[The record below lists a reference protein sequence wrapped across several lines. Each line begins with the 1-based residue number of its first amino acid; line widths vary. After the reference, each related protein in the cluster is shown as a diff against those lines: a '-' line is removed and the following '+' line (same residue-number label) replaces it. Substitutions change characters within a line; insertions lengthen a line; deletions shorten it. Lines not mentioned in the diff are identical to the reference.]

1 MFVHI
6 TDFSFDDACLVAFGK
21 ATIQASREVDDMYS
35 VNIWLHKHP
44 EVVVIT
50 YNDKKDR
57 DADLKIIQD
66 AVDPIRS

>member
-1 MFVHI
+1 MFVSI
-6 TDFSFDDACLVAFGK
+6 TDFTFDDEYLVAFGK
-21 ATIQASREVDDMYS
+21 ATIQGTRAIDDMYS
-35 VNIWLHKHP
+35 LNIWLNEHP

-50 YNDKKDR
+50 YTDEKDR